1 MDNQKSKE
9 RLAVCPQGLEGIA
22 TLTNDPL
29 ATYSLHGGR
38 PSKSR
43 ANERKRS

>member
-1 MDNQKSKE
+1 MDNEKTKE
-9 RLAVCPQGLEGIA
+9 RLAFCPQGLEGIA

-38 PSKSR
+38 PSKRGSR
-43 ANERKRS
+43 K